1 MLIHSLLFSLA
12 VISVSVVNCAPVD
25 DGKSSFFNITANEHS
40 AALQPYVEGMF
51 TNDLVAQR
59 ASMKTLPIYK
69 KFAQIH
75 ARKAVVGEIV
85 VTKIYGKT
93 ETKSKPAEEGDW
105 VATGLSKGEQWL
117 VKGEDFWDLYETQVQ
132 EDFIRDDGSLYQAK
146 GVVHAIEYNIS
157 ESGFETVFIQAPWD
171 ELMNSLEGEK
181 SVWLVIGTTAESSD
195 GVYFIEAEA
204 FATSYRLI

>member
-69 KFAQIH
+69 KVVQIH
-75 ARKAVVGEIV
+75 A
-85 VTKIYGKT
+85 
-93 ETKSKPAEEGDW
+93 
-105 VATGLSKGEQWL
+105 
-117 VKGEDFWDLYETQVQ
+117 
-132 EDFIRDDGSLYQAK
+132 
-146 GVVHAIEYNIS
+146 
-157 ESGFETVFIQAPWD
+157 
-171 ELMNSLEGEK
+171 
-181 SVWLVIGTTAESSD
+181 
-195 GVYFIEAEA
+195 
-204 FATSYRLI
+204 